1 MLSNMKLLVIT
12 AFYPP
17 FHQGGYSLRC
27 KDVLEGLRQ
36 KGHEIC
42 MITNQVASKISS
54 EEKEPFSVLR
64 VLSLKS
70 SGGNVFRRIHSDTK
84 DLKKIE
90 KSIESFRPD
99 LIYLWHMQNLSDAIL
114 PFLARLGI
122 PIMHD
127 EGGSE
132 MIYLSRLQKRGLY
145 FFKNAQDSAIKRCI
159 KQGIKKYAHLISGGR
174 ILSDWDWPVQMKVYF
189 NSKSNLEHA
198 RKMEVPLGDE
208 VVIHSGIDIS
218 RFPFQAR
225 SKISSPVSIVIP
237 ARIKEQKGCKDGI
250 LLVDELRKRKVPAKL
265 TIVGEVQS
273 EAYYNELVK
282 ITNDLELNG
291 SVDFRPMV
299 SQQELSAIYLQTDI
313 CFFTSFFKT
322 GFSRV
327 PLEAMAS
334 GCLVITYGNEGSKE
348 SVQHAQTGL
357 ILDEGDFIG
366 AADWIEKLKT
376 EQAFYL
382 EIIENARYYVEDN
395 FSVETYVS
403 QIDTY
408 LRKCLQDN

>member
-1 MLSNMKLLVIT
+1 MKILAIT
-12 AFYPP
+12 AFFPP
-17 FHQGGYSLRC
+17 CHKGGYELRC
-27 KDVLEGLRQ
+27 KDVLQGLRQ
-36 KGHEIC
+36 AGHEILLL
-42 MITNQVASKISS
+42 TNRCTPPDCGDNKDASWVFRIL
-54 EEKEPFSVLR
+54 ELQQTQA
-64 VLSLKS
+64 
-70 SGGNVFRRIHSDTK
+70 NVFSRIWSDNIE
-84 DLKKIE
+84 LVKIQ
-90 KSIESFRPD
+90 KTIRSFQPD
-99 LIYLWHMQNLSDAIL
+99 LLYTWHLQNLSDAIL

-122 PIMHD
+122 PIVHD

-145 FFKNAQDSAIKRCI
+145 FYKNEQDSAIKRWV
-159 KQGIKKYAHLISGGR
+159 KQGIKKYANLISGGR
-174 ILSDWDWPVQMKVYF
+174 IVPDWDWPEQMKVYF

-198 RKMEVPLGDE
+198 RKMEVPLSDE

-237 ARIKEQKGCKDGI
+237 ARIKEQKGCRDGI
-250 LLVDELRKRKVPAKL
+250 LLVDELRKRNIPAKL
-265 TIVGEVQS
+265 LIIGEVQS

-282 ITNDLELNG
+282 ITNDLELSG
-291 SVDFRPMV
+291 SVEIRAMV
-299 SQQELSAIYLQTDI
+299 SQEELSGIYQQADF

-334 GCLVITYGNEGSKE
+334 GCLVITYGNEGSNE
-348 SVQHAQTGL
+348 SVQHAETGL

-366 AADWIEKLKT
+366 AADWIEKLN
-376 EQAFYL
+376 ADRFFYL